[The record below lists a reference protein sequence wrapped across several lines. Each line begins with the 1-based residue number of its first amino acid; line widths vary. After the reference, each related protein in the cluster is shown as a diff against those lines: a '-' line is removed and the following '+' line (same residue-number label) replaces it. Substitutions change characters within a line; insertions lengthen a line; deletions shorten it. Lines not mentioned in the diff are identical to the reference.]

1 MSYLLAITVGLLMGV
16 VFGLALEKSRILEPG
31 FIIGQFQFSNFT
43 IIKMMF
49 SAVATGLVV
58 LAVLHGLGIVSLS
71 VKTALVGNMIVGG
84 LLLGVGIVVA
94 GACPGTAMA
103 QIGAGYK
110 DAWATLAGGLLGAF
124 TYGLYQK
131 QIDGALDWSGIG
143 LGNWGKITLA
153 NLLPGGFPVLALI
166 VAALIVAALI
176 VAGLYLLERARPWRR
191 EMEGNDPAPVA
202 QGKAR
207 SKAHA
212 VAAE

>member
-1 MSYLLAITVGLLMGV
+1 MSYLLAVTVGLLMGI
-16 VFGLALEKSRILEPG
+16 VFGLALEKSRVLEPG
-31 FIIGQFQFSNFT
+31 YLIGQFQFSNFT
-43 IIKMMF
+43 MIKVML
-49 SAVATGLVV
+49 SAVATGLVI
-58 LAVLHGLGIVSLS
+58 LAVLNGLGIVTLG
-71 VKTALVGNMIVGG
+71 VKAALVGNMVVGG

-143 LGNWGKITLA
+143 LGNWGKMTLA
-153 NLLPGGFPVLALI
+153 DLLPGGFSTLALI
-166 VAALIVAALI
+166 AAALII
-176 VAGLYLLERARPWRR
+176 AGLYALERVRPWRA
-191 EMEGNDPAPVA
+191 EMERNDPAPA
-202 QGKAR
+202 TKGKLR

-212 VAAE
+212 IPAE